1 MGLSNR
7 TSESWC
13 LGGFTTLRAYD
24 DDQVYMLVRADTDDP
39 ELQREVAL
47 VGAWDVEGE
56 RYARMIAAVPK
67 LLVACQAVVERWQR
81 GDLAE
86 AARMCSEA
94 VDAAIR
100 GEPCQSTTN
109 QHRVALETEKH
120 QTRIIRLPCFGI
132 EIRLVRQDS
141 PKNSGEGT
149 ITSDLRDTGDAI
161 EVRRYNAAIDA
172 LESLILAHACAGVDV
187 ESPAYVE
194 GIETAVEAIGNHV

>member
-13 LGGFTTLRAYD
+13 LGGPTTLHGYD
-24 DDQVYMLVRADTDDP
+24 ADSVYMLVRAETDDP

-47 VGAWDVEGE
+47 VGAWDLEGE
-56 RYARMIAAVPK
+56 RYAHMIAAVPK
-67 LLVACQAVVERWQR
+67 LLAACQAVVERWEH

-86 AARMCSEA
+86 AARTCSEA

-100 GEPCQSTTN
+100 GEPSQSRTN
-109 QHRVALETEKH
+109 QRQGILELETH
-120 QTRIIRLPCFGI
+120 QTRVIRFPCFGI
-132 EIRLVRQDS
+132 EIRLVWQNG
-141 PKNSGEGT
+141 PENPGEGT
-149 ITSDLRDTGDAI
+149 ITSDLRETGDAI
-161 EVRRYNAAIDA
+161 EARHYNAAIDS

-194 GIETAVEAIGNHV
+194 GIETAVDAIGNHV